1 MSFGATLTSVA
12 VGPGAAS
19 ALVERPRD
27 ARSAKAVATALNAW
41 IGGEFSVLDGLSGEP
56 LWLADAHLRVDW
68 AVRAELCRE
77 AARRDQVEFI
87 EEDEP
92 LIVVAAPLVGA
103 KNSRLV
109 AVGGFLSRAVDGVGD
124 IERVSALLDRDT
136 QFAADWAARQTPLAP
151 TVLRRFA
158 NLAVA
163 RWTADQ
169 KVEQFEDEVE
179 KLSVHLASTFEE
191 ISLLYRLTQNL
202 KLSSN
207 DVELGQRALE
217 WLSEVVPAE
226 GLALQFIA
234 NDGADQQVSNSRP
247 QPVLLTHGDC
257 HIDNAQFTRLVE
269 QLGLDAL
276 NRPVVVNRPAGNDDV
291 WTAAGVNELVIVP
304 VAEGERLFGW
314 LAAFNH
320 NQGLEFGSAEAS
332 LISSVGTML
341 GIHSGNIDLYQQQA
355 ELLTGVVRAM
365 TSAIDAKDPYTR
377 GHSDRVARVSVRLAK
392 ELGCDAETLK
402 TLYFSGLLHDIGK
415 IGVNDEVLRKPGK
428 LSEAEFEHI
437 KTHVEIGYRILVDL
451 HKMAHFLPVVLHHHE
466 AWDGSGYPHG
476 LAGENIPYLARIVAV
491 ADSYDAMASDRPYRP
506 GMDDAKLDAII
517 RSGAGKQWDERVV
530 EAFFRARDDIR
541 ALSGRDGQKPETSEW
556 NWS

>member
-1 MSFGATLTSVA
+1 MSFGASLTSWTS
-12 VGPGAAS
+12 GSGAALAPAGS
-19 ALVERPRD
+19 LHD

-41 IGGEFSVLDGLSGEP
+41 IGGEFSVLDGLTGEL
-56 LWLADAHLRVDW
+56 LWLADAHSRSDW
-68 AVRAELCRE
+68 SLRAELCRE
-77 AARRDQVEFI
+77 VARRDQVEFI
-87 EEDEP
+87 EEDDP
-92 LIVVAAPLVGA
+92 VIVVAVPLEGP
-103 KNSRLV
+103 KDKRFV
-109 AVGGFLSRAVDGVGD
+109 AVGGFLSRAADCVAD
-124 IERVSALLDRDT
+124 IERIVAQLGGDA
-136 QFAADWAARQTPLAP
+136 QFASHWADRQTPLAP
-151 TVLRRFA
+151 SVLRR
-158 NLAVA
+158 LADLAMA
-163 RWTADQ
+163 RWGADRT
-169 KVEQFEDEVE
+169 VEQLEEEVE

-226 GLALQFIA
+226 GLALQFITIDDA
-234 NDGADQQVSNSRP
+234 GQKTSNSRT
-247 QPVLLTHGDC
+247 QSVLLTHGDC
-257 HIDNAQFTRLVE
+257 HVDNAQFTRLVE
-269 QLGLDAL
+269 QLGLGAN
-276 NRPVVVNRPAGNDDV
+276 NRPVVVNHPSFGDDE
-291 WTAAGVNELVIVP
+291 WAAPGVHELVIVP

-314 LAAFNH
+314 LAAFNQ

-355 ELLTGVVRAM
+355 ELLAGVVRAM

-402 TLYFSGLLHDIGK
+402 TIYFSGLLHDIGK
-415 IGVNDEVLRKPGK
+415 LGINDEVLRKPGK

-437 KTHVEIGYRILVDL
+437 KTHVEIGYRILADL
-451 HKMAHFLPVVLHHHE
+451 HPMAHFLPVVLHHHE

-476 LAGENIPYLARIVAV
+476 LAGEGIPYLARIVAV
-491 ADSYDAMASDRPYRP
+491 ADAYDAMASDRPYRS
-506 GMDDAKLDAII
+506 GMDDAKLDAVI
-517 RSGAGKQWDERVV
+517 RSGAGKQWDASVV
-530 EAFFRARDDIR
+530 EAFFRSRDDIR
-541 ALSGRDGQKPETSEW
+541 DISRRDSRKGETTEW